1 MKFQENSQKIKF
13 KIVITVGDE
22 SGIGPE
28 IILKALYSSEI
39 PKDIDILIVGSEK
52 ILKSTFLRLKNIGV
66 KNIAD
71 PCNYK
76 IYDVNSLQTR
86 LSTKENNGNRSFH
99 YLIKAIELVKNN
111 PYSAL
116 VTGPICKKSW
126 SLAGHNFSGQTEVLA
141 EYCGVKNVGMLF
153 TAKSPITG
161 WRFNTLLATTHIALC
176 EVPKKLSISLI
187 HSKLDLLS
195 NFCSNFEIKP
205 TLRVAGLNPHAGEEG
220 LIGNE
225 EKNLIDIAISS
236 WRKKNKDVRISGPIS
251 PDSCWNSSAK
261 AWRDNKAE
269 KHDGIL
275 AMYHDQ
281 GLIPM
286 KVIALNYSVN
296 TTLGL
301 PFIRTSPDHG
311 TGFDIAGKGI
321 AQSQSMVEAIKT
333 AIDLTKS
340 SRLLNSH

>member
-1 MKFQENSQKIKF
+1 MNHYEKDKEKL

-28 IILKALYSSEI
+28 IILKALSSDEL
-39 PKDIDILIVGSEK
+39 PKDVDTLIVGSKKNLQETFMV
-52 ILKSTFLRLKNIGV
+52 LKSLGV

-71 PCNYK
+71 PGNYQIHNIDIPSK
-76 IYDVNSLQTR
+76 NKEPKFLYGNS
-86 LSTKENNGNRSFH
+86 SFH
-99 YLIKAIELVKNN
+99 YLKEGIDLVKQN

-126 SLAGHNFSGQTEVLA
+126 SVAGHKYSGQTEVLA
-141 EYCGVKNVGMLF
+141 DSCGVKNVGMLF

-161 WRFNTLLATTHIALC
+161 WRFNTLLATTHIALND
-176 EVPKKLSISLI
+176 VSTNLSDDLI
-187 HSKLDLLS
+187 QSKLDLLLR
-195 NFCSNFEIKP
+195 FCNMYTENP
-205 TLRVAGLNPHAGEEG
+205 TLKVAGLNPHAGEEG
-220 LIGNE
+220 LLGSEEIEWLNNTITSWGN
-225 EKNLIDIAISS
+225 
-236 WRKKNKDVRISGPIS
+236 KNKSSNLTGPIP
-251 PDSCWNSSAK
+251 PDTCWNSSAK
-261 AWRDNKAE
+261 AWRQKDAE

-311 TGFDIAGKGI
+311 TAFDIAGKGE
-321 AQSQSMVEAIKT
+321 AQSRSMIEAIKT
-333 AIDLTKS
+333 AIDFTK
-340 SRLLNSH
+340 NFKKV